1 MLHLVHMYHL
11 QPNDVS
17 EIICNTSARM
27 RDFLVHHQP
36 QTGLAG
42 KFSMEYCLA
51 AALLHGKLGLA
62 QFSDASVRDPHAQA
76 LMQRV
81 RLTHPD
87 QDKVNWDRPVPDVV
101 EVVLHSGARWHQR
114 IEVPKGDPDQ
124 PLTWAELVAKF
135 QDCAA
140 TVLPDGQI
148 EKATQDIAHLEELPT
163 LKPLMASLTL

>member
-1 MLHLVHMYHL
+1 
-11 QPNDVS
+11 
-17 EIICNTSARM
+17 
-27 RDFLVHHQP
+27 
-36 QTGLAG
+36 
-42 KFSMEYCLA
+42 MEYCLA

-62 QFSDASVRDPHAQA
+62 QFSDVSVQDPHAQA

-124 PLTWAELVAKF
+124 PLTWAELVAISGLR
-135 QDCAA
+135 C
-140 TVLPDGQI
+140 DGVTTRADR
-148 EKATQDIAHLEELPT
+148 EATQHIAHLEELPT
-163 LKPLMASLTL
+163 LKPLMASLTLYERA

>member
-1 MLHLVHMYHL
+1 
-11 QPNDVS
+11 
-17 EIICNTSARM
+17 
-27 RDFLVHHQP
+27 
-36 QTGLAG
+36 
-42 KFSMEYCLA
+42 MEYCLA
-51 AALLHGKLGLA
+51 AALLNGKLGLA
-62 QFSDASVRDPHAQA
+62 QFSDVSVQDPRVQA

-148 EKATQDIAHLEELPT
+148 EKATQHIAHLEELPT